1 MRTKTYVLLLCLSL
15 VISGFLCSLSLAF
28 MHSRMHYTIP
38 AVVQSID
45 NDNTVVFEDAYSNL
59 WTCVCYNV
67 VVSQPVTLRIYTN
80 KTIETNSDDYIVNVK
95 PYNIDMD

>member
-1 MRTKTYVLLLCLSL
+1 MRTKTYVFLLCASL
-15 VISGFLCSLSLAF
+15 IISGFLCSLGFAF

-38 AVVQSID
+38 AVVQLIED
-45 NDNTVVFEDAYSNL
+45 DNTVIFEDAYSNL

-80 KTIETNSDDYIVNVK
+80 KTIETNSDDYIVNVE
-95 PYNIDMD
+95 PCNIDMD